1 MLLCLKP
8 EPLQM
13 FDRPGFQ
20 KRRRRLSMTSLV
32 DVIFLLLLFFMLTST
47 FKREGELPLNLAG
60 GGAQADA
67 EISLAFLQLSS
78 SGMRLDT
85 EPVTLSDLGS
95 ALAGKGKGIVL
106 LTLEPDVT
114 AQSLAEIVA
123 TSRSLVDW
131 QLTILGE
138 GL

>member
-1 MLLCLKP
+1 
-8 EPLQM
+8 
-13 FDRPGFQ
+13 
-20 KRRRRLSMTSLV
+20 MTSLV

-47 FKREGELPLNLAG
+47 FQREGELPLNLAG
-60 GGAQADA
+60 GSAQSDT
-67 EISLAFLQLSS
+67 EIALAFLQLSS

-95 ALAGKGKGIVL
+95 ALAAKGKGIIL

-123 TSRSLVDW
+123 ASRSLVDW